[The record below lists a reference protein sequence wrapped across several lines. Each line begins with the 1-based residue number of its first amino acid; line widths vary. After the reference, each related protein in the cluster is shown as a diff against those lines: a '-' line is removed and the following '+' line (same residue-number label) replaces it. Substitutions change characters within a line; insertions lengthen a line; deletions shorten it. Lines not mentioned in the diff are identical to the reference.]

1 MLTPKYLQR
10 IIEATEK
17 KASQLNNYLTNKVV
31 DRILTLFENTGE
43 INVNPASIHDMKK
56 LESAG
61 KLFDEVQEEIIRYLP
76 IIQDEVRVAF
86 MDASGKINKDVYDFT
101 KHVIDV
107 EHEKGE
113 LLDVEIPELPKATD
127 FEKVG
132 IPQSAADLNLTPKE
146 IRMLESAYNRT
157 NGEIYNI
164 TQTTA
169 AATQQT
175 FIDACD
181 SAYWKVAHGVS
192 PSTAITEAIEEVAA
206 KGITTVHYGSREDK
220 IEVAIARAVRTGIN
234 QANGDIKLTRCA
246 EMGVGH
252 VIVNSHIGARVTK
265 HEDYTNHSL
274 WQGKVYK
281 LDWSN
286 PALSKYQP
294 TEQEIKENKKSFAF
308 LNVIKQFFTRKMVE
322 EEYEDFITVCGY
334 GKMLGISGIN
344 CRHGFDP
351 FVPGK
356 SINTNQPIDSEK
368 NRQQYE
374 LEQKQRAKE
383 REIRELK
390 RKKYAFDNAEPS
402 DTQTKEAIE
411 EKRKELKE
419 KLTQKRAEY
428 REFCKENRLSTEN
441 YRLQVAKAYGVS
453 NSEVPMRSDNEYVP
467 RTREEM
473 MFATDE
479 MKSELDKILTRKSK
493 WSGNIHVDSNLVGG
507 KKEWSC
513 DITVCEGASDVTL
526 RHELIHSYSVS
537 YYDEKLYKANQI
549 IEEASTE
556 LLAREMERKVK
567 GFVKEYDKV
576 MDSDVLALLRI
587 NELAKIEKT
596 PYDWAVLV
604 MNQEMP
610 DRIAWIVSQVYQK
623 DLRDKVL
630 DEIYECIA
638 RLEGGYMREL

>member
-10 IIEATEK
+10 IIETTERK
-17 KASQLNNYLTNKVV
+17 TSQLNSYLTSKVI

-43 INVNPASIHDMKK
+43 INVNSASIHDIKK
-56 LESAG
+56 QEAAG
-61 KLFDEVQEEIIRYLP
+61 KLFDEVQEDIIRQLP
-76 IIQDEVRVAF
+76 AIQNEVRIAF
-86 MDASGKINKDVYDFT
+86 MDAAGKINIDVYDFT
-101 KHVIDV
+101 RHVIDV

-113 LLDVEIPELPKATD
+113 LLDIELPDLPETTD

-192 PSTAITEAIEEVAA
+192 PSTAITEAIEEVSA

-265 HEDYTNHSL
+265 YEDYTNHSL

-286 PALSKYQP
+286 PVLSKYQP

-308 LNVIKQFFTRKMVE
+308 LDKIKQFFSGKKSE
-322 EEYEDFITVCGY
+322 KEYEDFITVCGY
-334 GKMLGISGIN
+334 GKMLGICGIN
-344 CRHGFDP
+344 CRHSFDS
-351 FVPGK
+351 FYPGVNVN
-356 SINTNQPIDSEK
+356 INKPIDPEK
-368 NRQQYE
+368 NRQRYE

-402 DTQTKEAIE
+402 DKQTKGAIE

-419 KLTQKRAEY
+419 KLTQKRTEY

-441 YRLQVAKAYGVS
+441 YRLQIAKKYGVINNNAKVS
-453 NSEVPMRSDNEYVP
+453 VLNEYFVNGANYVVDGKKVLADYKEHERSVADLLCETLERDVYIVP
-467 RTREEM
+467 RVLEPKGISTPDYLIDGRRYDLKEPIGNSKNTLYNMISKKKDQADNFVFDISKCPLEFEE
-473 MFATDE
+473 
-479 MKSELDKILTRKSK
+479 INR
-493 WSGNIHVDSNLVGG
+493 
-507 KKEWSC
+507 
-513 DITVCEGASDVTL
+513 
-526 RHELIHSYSVS
+526 
-537 YYDEKLYKANQI
+537 Q
-549 IEEASTE
+549 IEESIYKSSHTKFVQSIIVVKD
-556 LLAREMERKVK
+556 MKVIKIYNRK
-567 GFVKEYDKV
+567 
-576 MDSDVLALLRI
+576 
-587 NELAKIEKT
+587 
-596 PYDWAVLV
+596 
-604 MNQEMP
+604 
-610 DRIAWIVSQVYQK
+610 
-623 DLRDKVL
+623 
-630 DEIYECIA
+630 
-638 RLEGGYMREL
+638 

>member
-17 KASQLNNYLTNKVV
+17 KTSQLNSYLTKKVV

-43 INVNPASIHDMKK
+43 INVNPTSIHDIKK
-56 LESAG
+56 QEAAG
-61 KLFDEVQEEIIRYLP
+61 RLFDEVQEEIIRQLP
-76 IIQDEVRVAF
+76 TIQEEVRGAF
-86 MDASGKINKDVYDFT
+86 MDAAGKIDKDIYEFT

-113 LLDVEIPELPKATD
+113 LLDVEIPDLPKATD

-132 IPQSAADLNLTPKE
+132 IPKSAADLNLTPKE

-169 AATQQT
+169 AATEQA
-175 FIDACD
+175 FIEACD

-192 PSTAITEAIEEVAA
+192 PSTAITEAIEEVSA
-206 KGITTVHYGSREDK
+206 KGITTVHYGRREDK

-265 HEDYTNHSL
+265 YEDYTNHSL

-294 TEQEIKENKKSFAF
+294 TEQEIKENKKSFSF
-308 LNVIKQFFTRKMVE
+308 MDKIKQFFAGRKSE

-334 GKMLGISGIN
+334 GKMLGICGIN
-344 CRHGFDP
+344 CRHSFDTFYP
-351 FVPGK
+351 SVN
-356 SINTNQPIDSEK
+356 INTDKPIDPEK
-368 NRQQYE
+368 NRQRYE

-402 DTQTKEAIE
+402 DKQTKEAIE

-419 KLTQKRAEY
+419 KLTQKRMEY

-441 YRLQVAKAYGVS
+441 YRLQIAKKYGVS
-453 NSEVPMRSDNEYVP
+453 NKDAKVKILNEYSMKGVKYVVDGKKVVLDYKTHDKEIAELMCETFNMDVCIVP
-467 RTREEM
+467 RVLLPQKISTPDYLIGGKRYDLKEPVGNSKNTLYNMINKKKDQADNFIYDVSKCPLELEEIKRQIEEDILRSRHTAFVQSVILVRDM
-473 MFATDE
+473 
-479 MKSELDKILTRKSK
+479 KILDIYVRK
-493 WSGNIHVDSNLVGG
+493 
-507 KKEWSC
+507 
-513 DITVCEGASDVTL
+513 
-526 RHELIHSYSVS
+526 
-537 YYDEKLYKANQI
+537 
-549 IEEASTE
+549 
-556 LLAREMERKVK
+556 
-567 GFVKEYDKV
+567 
-576 MDSDVLALLRI
+576 
-587 NELAKIEKT
+587 
-596 PYDWAVLV
+596 
-604 MNQEMP
+604 
-610 DRIAWIVSQVYQK
+610 
-623 DLRDKVL
+623 
-630 DEIYECIA
+630 
-638 RLEGGYMREL
+638 